1 MIREIPMRVLL
12 ILISISSLYLK
23 AEDFISRFEYGQ
35 MLYNNPR
42 GVSCIPCHGETGE
55 GKIIA
60 KYRDSEGKERVL
72 RGVDIRAV
80 SLEDMIKAVKSG
92 PGVMP
97 KYFLVDDEIKAIYE
111 YIQKVNE
118 SNETEIDDDVL
129 SE

>member
-1 MIREIPMRVLL
+1 MRVLL

-129 SE
+129 NE